1 MSSVGLSY
9 IENEIERLENRE
21 NELTNQLGDI
31 QVELEEIGYMLDELY
46 AEQQKYWDKEKKQE
60 LREYWSG
67 V

>member
-1 MSSVGLSY
+1 MGLSY